1 MSILLRA
8 HSIGVLCIV
17 DCCYGMLCW
26 ITVGVFITAYPE
38 HKKVG
43 GAHSFHPVP
52 PLKYVGLHIP
62 QMNRGSLP
70 REHSSIRTEVK
81 L

>member
-8 HSIGVLCIV
+8 HSIGVLYIV

-26 ITVGVFITAYPE
+26 ITVGVFITAYPK

-52 PLKYVGLHIP
+52 PLRIP

-70 REHSSIRTEVK
+70 HEHSSIGTEIK